1 MARADRLGLHALNID
16 VTAAQV
22 KDMINVIDA
31 NGDGS
36 IDWNEFQM
44 VFGGAPP
51 HLELRRSA
59 QSRKLVWLQVTTW

>member
-1 MARADRLGLHALNID
+1 MWTDRLGLHALNID

-36 IDWNEFQM
+36 IDWNEFQA
-44 VFGGAPP
+44 VFGGAPT
-51 HLELRRSA
+51 L
-59 QSRKLVWLQVTTW
+59 